1 MKRTETLLLGCR
13 TPTNS
18 ATDSGP
24 SGPRILCLFSF
35 HSWLRKR
42 GAKKDSGVHLLLP
55 GPQGKLRGV
64 SLSFLRPDYSHLP
77 GAASGCGFPAGE
89 QRTEDRRS
97 WTRTSF
103 LSSGAVEGRGSGGK
117 GLELETLF
125 LYRVTL
131 SIFVCVCVNP

>member
-1 MKRTETLLLGCR
+1 MR
-13 TPTNS
+13 P
-18 ATDSGP
+18 
-24 SGPRILCLFSF
+24 
-35 HSWLRKR
+35 
-42 GAKKDSGVHLLLP
+42 
-55 GPQGKLRGV
+55 
-64 SLSFLRPDYSHLP
+64 SLSFALTTVIYLVLLLAVGSQLENR
-77 GAASGCGFPAGE
+77 E

-97 WTRTSF
+97 WTRTGF